1 MPRARR
7 GFTIIE
13 MLIATAVAALI
24 MGTLAGV
31 FYYVSTVTPQQGD
44 QLAATN
50 DLRLALDWIARDGV
64 QAHSFT
70 INATTTTC
78 TDPCEDPACEAPY
91 YYGYFSSY
99 IDAFGEDTRTV
110 RYRYECDAGQ
120 LVREEWTT
128 EDPVSTTIAFHI
140 ARYGDVTFECGDE
153 VTLCDG
159 WYPLT
164 VNMTATLN
172 PETDAEIWEKDSRHI
187 EMRTAKW

>member
-31 FYYVSTVTPQQGD
+31 FYYISTVTPQQSD

-50 DLRLALDWIARDGV
+50 DLRLALDWIQRDGV
-64 QAHSFT
+64 QANSFT
-70 INATTTTC
+70 LNGESCPEI
-78 TDPCEDPACEAPY
+78 CEDPY
-91 YYGYFSSY
+91 YYGHFSSY
-99 IDAFGEDTRTV
+99 IDMIGEATRTV
-110 RYRYECDAGQ
+110 RYRYECDEGQ

-128 EDPVSTTIAFHI
+128 EDPVSTNTTIAFHI
-140 ARYGDVTFECGDE
+140 AQCGDVTFECGDE
-153 VTLCDG
+153 VTLCNG
-159 WYPLT
+159 YYPMT

-172 PETDAEIWEKDSRHI
+172 LDTDAEISGADSRHI
-187 EMRTAKW
+187 EMRTARW

>member
-64 QAHSFT
+64 QANSFT
-70 INATTTTC
+70 INTTPC
-78 TDPCEDPACEAPY
+78 PEYPDPCEGSY
-91 YYGYFSSY
+91 YYGHFSSY
-99 IDAFGEDTRTV
+99 INMSGEATRTV

-128 EDPVSTTIAFHI
+128 EDPVSTSTTIAFHV
-140 ARYGDVTFECGDE
+140 ARCGDVTFECGDDD
-153 VTLCDG
+153 LCDG

-172 PETDAEIWEKDSRHI
+172 PDTDAEIWEKDSRHI
-187 EMRTAKW
+187 EMRTARW